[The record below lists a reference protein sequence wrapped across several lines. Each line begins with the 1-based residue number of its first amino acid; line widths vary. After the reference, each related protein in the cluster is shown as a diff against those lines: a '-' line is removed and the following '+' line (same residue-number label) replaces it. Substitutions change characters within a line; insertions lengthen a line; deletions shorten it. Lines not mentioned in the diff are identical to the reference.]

1 MRNQLLILA
10 AFAVA
15 LFSCQN
21 EESAILTTP
30 LSKQSL
36 EFEIYDSLV
45 VDYLGNLA
53 LMDISPDGN
62 NFLLID
68 QNTDS
73 IMVTDASGA
82 ILHQYKRTGEG
93 PENIE
98 GNRTGVA
105 KFLDNETLLIPSSRG
120 IFHYSIEGSLIKKFI
135 PDFTGI
141 SQLIIPSNEAHFVKE
156 NKVYMTL
163 PGRYGDLGQQGL
175 EFQQKSKQ
183 LEVLDLE
190 SGDFESFTPFPEA
203 SKFSSSTKEYGPLE
217 RFSNVT
223 LFGDTLYLTFRTEPK
238 IFGYSLTN
246 LDSPAKVLNIPFP
259 TFIENNSDQ
268 KSEPGSFNFRDFF
281 YGTIN
286 QIIPI
291 SDGQFIISYLSGLT
305 DEDANQ
311 VISEAGT
318 DFDKMF
324 KLAGE
329 KNEGGMVLFDG
340 KSISSNIEKSEIL
353 GTMNK
358 VISRNEIWF
367 SLNFEEAENDYSV
380 IYKTRLVE
388 K

>member
-1 MRNQLLILA
+1 MKSRILILA
-10 AFAVA
+10 AVAVA
-15 LFSCQN
+15 LFSCQSK
-21 EESAILTTP
+21 ESETPTTP
-30 LSKQSL
+30 LSEQTL

-45 VDYLGNLA
+45 VDYLGNLV

-62 NFLLID
+62 NFLLVD

-73 IMVTDASGA
+73 IFVTGASGA
-82 ILHQYKRTGEG
+82 ILHKYKRTGEG
-93 PENIE
+93 PENIK

-105 KFLDNETLLIPSSRG
+105 KFLDNKTLLIPSSRG

-135 PDFTGI
+135 PDFAGI
-141 SQLIIPSNEAHFVKE
+141 SQLIVPSSEAHFVKE
-156 NKVYMTL
+156 NKVYMTI
-163 PGRYGDLGQQGL
+163 PGRYADLGQQGL

-183 LEVLDLE
+183 LEVLDLK

-203 SKFSSSTKEYGPLE
+203 SKFSSSTKEYGTLE
-217 RFSNVT
+217 MFSNVA
-223 LFGDTLYLTFRTEPK
+223 LLGDTLFLTFRTEPK

-246 LDSPAKVLNIPFP
+246 LDSPAKVLDIPFP
-259 TFIENNSDQ
+259 TFIENTSD
-268 KSEPGSFNFRDFF
+268 KKPEPGSFNFRDFF

-286 QIIPI
+286 KIIPI
-291 SDGQFIISYLSGLT
+291 SEDQFIVSYLSGLT
-305 DEDANQ
+305 DEDADQ

-329 KNEGGMVLFDG
+329 KNEGGLILFDG
-340 KSISSNIEKSEIL
+340 QNISPIIEKSASL
-353 GTMNK
+353 GLLNK
-358 VISRNEIWF
+358 YISKNEIWF
-367 SLNFEEAENDYSV
+367 SLNFSEAENDYSV